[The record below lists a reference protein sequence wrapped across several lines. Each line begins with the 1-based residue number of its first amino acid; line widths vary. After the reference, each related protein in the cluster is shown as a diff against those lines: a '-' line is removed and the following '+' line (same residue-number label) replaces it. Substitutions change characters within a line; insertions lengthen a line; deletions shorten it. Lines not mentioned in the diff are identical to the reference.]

1 MSFGRICSRRLSGT
15 GDEEGAA
22 PAQRGEPLLL
32 LLLSPCDAAGED
44 LRAVFSVLVVPGKV
58 FKQAEPSLTPL

>member
-1 MSFGRICSRRLSGT
+1 VTRKGRP
-15 GDEEGAA
+15 

-58 FKQAEPSLTPL
+58 FKQADPSLITL